1 MDEQKG
7 VSMRRLGNIACL
19 LLVLSA
25 GCSTVTELRQPRKV
39 PVFVSS
45 FESAAL
51 RAKTAD
57 VPCILNGI
65 NVPMVATVSEIGF
78 SGRRTPGPEYPIG
91 DIVANEFQQVL
102 VHNFGPVEAG
112 TKARLELRLDP
123 QKLILERDGNDLV
136 CEVSIFVLLLNPD
149 HQDKPYFSK
158 TYAVRTIGTMMDEE
172 TVPECVYEAVQKVAS
187 QFVCEIGS
195 DPQSLA
201 RLAELN

>member
-65 NVPMVATVSEIGF
+65 NVHRVATQRG
-78 SGRRTPGPEYPIG
+78 
-91 DIVANEFQQVL
+91 
-102 VHNFGPVEAG
+102 
-112 TKARLELRLDP
+112 
-123 QKLILERDGNDLV
+123 
-136 CEVSIFVLLLNPD
+136 
-149 HQDKPYFSK
+149 
-158 TYAVRTIGTMMDEE
+158 
-172 TVPECVYEAVQKVAS
+172 
-187 QFVCEIGS
+187 
-195 DPQSLA
+195 QSLF
-201 RLAELN
+201 